1 MKMFKRMKE
10 MYQPVYNS
18 ERSSGRSNETSSRFS
33 GISTVS
39 NMSSREGSSTSSS
52 NEDISSRSRES
63 IDSFGSFKA
72 APTILQQWEMEYEK
86 NYKGNEPQLVMSEMM
101 GVELDSM
108 QHNAIRKLIENNNFN
123 PALWKSNIPHFPS
136 NCNKHST
143 FKHCIYMGFA
153 VTDDENDENIYLDQ
167 LGNFFDEEGNQY
179 DVVGENPNGAGVYEF
194 KIRKHIQ
201 PVHTTSSEKISS
213 VNSNK
218 NIEKVVQFSP
228 QQDDHIQG
236 YAQLSPEAEEY
247 EETLEKYPITIALGK
262 AILAIQDKLYLYQ
275 SAQASTNN
283 VVTSQILS
291 NDTEIS
297 DSNITRAEE
306 VNITDAQPIEINAY
320 RPDEKELSRDEKE
333 LKSSAIDAI
342 NSEENEKN
350 AYDYMF
356 TDSSLIKLFEEPDL
370 EDIPISDS
378 INIIQSIVYDFV
390 KANTPPSMEDIE
402 PKKKIENIE
411 KLKKFLDDSGIK
423 NITKALVLPENKP
436 EEKMHFKNI
445 CEKLEIFL
453 LQITSYIHTN
463 TCTTTLTQKIGSK
476 LKQKANKF
484 LTDKST
490 DDDIQLC
497 EKNKYFIYD
506 QIYKMLLGFKAIFEA
521 LKENYPP
528 DENDIIDNI
537 TSTMEK
543 ILEILKYYTKYYKKH
558 RDNRSDYGSSMY
570 KGGKTQR
577 KRKTR
582 KHRKTKNKAKSH
594 KKRIRI
600 KSRKLR

>member
-1 MKMFKRMKE
+1 MIRNLFNK
-10 MYQPVYNS
+10 YNPVSNS
-18 ERSSGRSNETSSRFS
+18 ERSSGSNSS
-33 GISTVS
+33 ISTLS
-39 NMSSREGSSTSSS
+39 TTSHASSTKGSS
-52 NEDISSRSRES
+52 NEDISSQR

-108 QHNAIRKLIENNNFN
+108 QHNAIKELIKNKKFN
-123 PALWKSNIPHFPS
+123 PALWKSKIPHFPS
-136 NCNKHST
+136 NCNKDST

-153 VTDDENDENIYLDQ
+153 VTDDENDENIYLDE

-291 NDTEIS
+291 NDTKIS

-423 NITKALVLPENKP
+423 NITKALVLPEKNMKQDFGDWNDF
-436 EEKMHFKNI
+436 EGFKNI

-463 TCTTTLTQKIGSK
+463 TCTTTLTQKIKST
-476 LKQKANKF
+476 LRQKANKF
-484 LTDKST
+484 LTDKFT